1 MRHYNFSIID
11 LLSYLKITTFCPN
24 DYFLNLITTS
34 MFEDSIFV
42 ENKFPKKEGSA
53 SEAWRWHVRDMSP
66 SSLTSFQ
73 NSALHASAYH
83 FPSLN
88 VLNPNSFQL
97 RHAMCSSD
105 PLEQVR
111 ESMYI
116 SNLNSASMNKGG
128 ENKEELERYS

>member
-53 SEAWRWHVRDMSP
+53 SEA
-66 SSLTSFQ
+66 
-73 NSALHASAYH
+73 
-83 FPSLN
+83 
-88 VLNPNSFQL
+88 
-97 RHAMCSSD
+97 
-105 PLEQVR
+105 
-111 ESMYI
+111 
-116 SNLNSASMNKGG
+116 
-128 ENKEELERYS
+128 